1 MPLSSAPISALPLD
15 RLWMIAEASLVV
27 LVIDVCVVMLL
38 LGIVKVA
45 FFHMSA
51 VFLLIPIG
59 LLGIIITVWLVRKI
73 GMLFAEHSEDKKS
86 SK

>member
-1 MPLSSAPISALPLD
+1 MAHPLEVCSVTSV
-15 RLWMIAEASLVV
+15 VV